1 MKFAADFR
9 QMARDVLKG
18 RWGIAILAGFLAGL
32 LGAVDSTT
40 PQVQLRLE
48 GNRFVFGLEILGQ
61 TIFSTDGGAGFGP
74 FGELITSGVILL
86 AVISAIALFIL
97 GCVLKVGYSRFNLDL
112 VDRQAELKVNS
123 LFSYFGYWKN
133 AVGAGLLQAVYIFL
147 WTLLFII
154 PGIVAGYSY
163 AMAGYI
169 LAENPQLSGREA
181 IALSKRMMYGN
192 RWRLFCLNIS
202 FIGWD
207 ILCVLTMGIGELVL
221 NPYKQAALAAF
232 YRDVSA
238 QWRTYEA

>member
-48 GNRFVFGLEILGQ
+48 GNRFVFGLEMLGQ

-97 GCVLKVGYSRFNLDL
+97 GCILKVGYSRFNLDL
-112 VDRQAELKVNS
+112 VDRQAELKVNR
-123 LFSYFGYWKN
+123 LFQS
-133 AVGAGLLQAVYIFL
+133 FL
-147 WTLLFII
+147 WIRSTSMMATI
-154 PGIVAGYSY
+154 P
-163 AMAGYI
+163 
-169 LAENPQLSGREA
+169 
-181 IALSKRMMYGN
+181 
-192 RWRLFCLNIS
+192 
-202 FIGWD
+202 
-207 ILCVLTMGIGELVL
+207 
-221 NPYKQAALAAF
+221 
-232 YRDVSA
+232 
-238 QWRTYEA
+238 